1 MAYAVIHH
9 FPGGTR
15 AQYEA
20 VLAAVHPAGGL
31 PVGQTYHAAGPSADG
46 WTIIATHDSAAS
58 WESFR
63 DGTLLPALAA
73 GVDGGF
79 TVPPV
84 ETTFEIVTETSA
96 SSEED

>member
-20 VLAAVHPAGGL
+20 VLAVVHPAGGL
-31 PVGQTYHAAGPSADG
+31 PDGQTYHAAGPSADG
-46 WTIIATHDSAAS
+46 WTIVAQHDSAAS
-58 WESFR
+58 WETFR

-73 GVDGGF
+73 GIDGGF

-84 ETTFEIVTETSA
+84 ETTFEIVAETVRPSVQ
-96 SSEED
+96 D

>member
-31 PVGQTYHAAGPSADG
+31 PVGQTYHAAGPSTDG

-96 SSEED
+96 SSEQD

>member
-20 VLAAVHPAGGL
+20 VLAVVHPAEGL
-31 PVGQTYHAAGPSADG
+31 PDGQTYHAAGPSADG
-46 WTIIATHDSAAS
+46 WTIVAQHDSAAS
-58 WESFR
+58 WERFR
-63 DGTLLPALAA
+63 DGTLLPTLAA

-84 ETTFEIVTETSA
+84 ETAFEIVTETVA
-96 SSEED
+96 SSVQD